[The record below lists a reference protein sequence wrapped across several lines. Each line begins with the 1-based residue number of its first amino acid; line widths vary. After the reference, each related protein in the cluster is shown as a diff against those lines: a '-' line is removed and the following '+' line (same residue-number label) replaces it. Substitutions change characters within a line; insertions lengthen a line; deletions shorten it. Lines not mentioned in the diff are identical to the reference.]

1 MKKSYF
7 RVAAMVAASV
17 LSVSSF
23 VSCDEEEE
31 NNSFKSETF
40 TVDLIEK
47 IQRYGFIS
55 GYTSIYEWEW
65 TNSAEAAADSIDLIP
80 NRDLM
85 SEFEENSKLLPIDS
99 FKINTSVDS
108 MPKFEYKMHDT
119 IKEIWTFKTKEIGVK
134 ELKFRK
140 LRIFSGP
147 FCDLK
152 DIDELRR
159 RAKEDPSAVV
169 ADTVVKF

>member
-40 TVDLIEK
+40 TVELIEK
-47 IQRYGFIS
+47 IFPVNSYT

-65 TNSAEAAADSIDLIP
+65 TNREEAAADSIGLVP
-80 NRDLM
+80 NR
-85 SEFEENSKLLPIDS
+85 NILPSDS
-99 FKINTSVDS
+99 LQFILHEDS
-108 MPKFEYKMHDT
+108 MPQFKYKMHDT
-119 IKEIWTFKTKEIGVK
+119 IKEVWTFKTKEIGVR

-140 LRIFSGP
+140 LRIYSGP
-147 FCDLK
+147 IVFEEDLN
-152 DIDELRR
+152 ELRR
-159 RAKEDPSAVV
+159 RAKEDPTAVI

>member
-40 TVDLIEK
+40 TVELIERIYK
-47 IQRYGFIS
+47 PDLYT
-55 GYTSIYEWEW
+55 GYTSIFEWEW
-65 TNSAEAAADSIDLIP
+65 TNKEEAAADSIDLIP
-80 NRDLM
+80 NR
-85 SEFEENSKLLPIDS
+85 NNLPSDS
-99 FKINTSVDS
+99 LQFILYEDS
-108 MPKFEYKMHDT
+108 MPQLEYKMHDT
-119 IKEIWTFKTKEIGVK
+119 IKEVWTFKTKEIGVR

-140 LRIFSGP
+140 LHIYSGP
-147 FCDLK
+147 IAIEE

>member
-1 MKKSYF
+1 MKNLFKF
-7 RVAAMVAASV
+7 AAMMAASV

-40 TVDLIEK
+40 TVELIEK
-47 IQRYGFIS
+47 IYPANS
-55 GYTSIYEWEW
+55 YTGYTSIYEWEW
-65 TNSAEAAADSIDLIP
+65 TNREEAAADTIDLVP
-80 NRDLM
+80 NR
-85 SEFEENSKLLPIDS
+85 NNLPSDS
-99 FKINTSVDS
+99 LQFILRVDS

-140 LRIFSGP
+140 LRIYSGP
-147 FCDLK
+147 IVFEEDLN
-152 DIDELRR
+152 ELRR
-159 RAKEDPSAVV
+159 RAKEDPTAVI

>member
-1 MKKSYF
+1 MKNLFKF
-7 RVAAMVAASV
+7 AAMMAASV

-23 VSCDEEEE
+23 VSCDEEDE

-40 TVDLIEK
+40 TVELIERIYK
-47 IQRYGFIS
+47 PDLYT
-55 GYTSIYEWEW
+55 GYTSIFEWEW
-65 TNSAEAAADSIDLIP
+65 TNREEAAADSIDLIP

-85 SEFEENSKLLPIDS
+85 SEFEENSKLLP
-99 FKINTSVDS
+99 KINTSVDS

-119 IKEIWTFKTKEIGVK
+119 IKEVWTFKTKEIGVR

-140 LRIFSGP
+140 LRIYSGP
-147 FCDLK
+147 IVFEEDLN
-152 DIDELRR
+152 ELRR

>member
-1 MKKSYF
+1 MKNLFKF
-7 RVAAMVAASV
+7 AAMMAASV

-23 VSCDEEEE
+23 VSCDEEDE

-40 TVDLIEK
+40 TVELIER
-47 IQRYGFIS
+47 IYPANS
-55 GYTSIYEWEW
+55 YTGYTSIYEWEW
-65 TNSAEAAADSIDLIP
+65 TNREEAAADSIDLVP

-85 SEFEENSKLLPIDS
+85 SEFEENSKLLP
-99 FKINTSVDS
+99 KINTSVDS

-147 FCDLK
+147 FCDHK

>member
-40 TVDLIEK
+40 TVELEDSRSHGLIT
-47 IQRYGFIS
+47 
-55 GYTSIYEWEW
+55 GYSSIYEWEW
-65 TNSAEAAADSIDLIP
+65 TNSAEAAADSI
-80 NRDLM
+80 
-85 SEFEENSKLLPIDS
+85 
-99 FKINTSVDS
+99 
-108 MPKFEYKMHDT
+108 
-119 IKEIWTFKTKEIGVK
+119 GVR

-140 LRIFSGP
+140 LRIYSGP
-147 FCDLK
+147 MGIEENL
-152 DIDELRR
+152 DELRR
-159 RAKEDPSAVV
+159 RAKEDPTAVI

>member
-40 TVDLIEK
+40 TVELEDSRSHGLIT
-47 IQRYGFIS
+47 
-55 GYTSIYEWEW
+55 GYSSIYEWEW
-65 TNSAEAAADSIDLIP
+65 TNSAEAAADSIGLILEY
-80 NRDLM
+80 NDESDSL
-85 SEFEENSKLLPIDS
+85 SSNDSLLISIDGIS
-99 FKINTSVDS
+99 R
-108 MPKFEYKMHDT
+108 T
-119 IKEIWTFKTKEIGVK
+119 IKEVWTFKTKEIGVR

-140 LRIFSGP
+140 LRIYSGP
-147 FCDLK
+147 MGIEENL
-152 DIDELRR
+152 DELRR
-159 RAKEDPSAVV
+159 RAKEDPTAVI

>member
-40 TVDLIEK
+40 TVELIEK
-47 IQRYGFIS
+47 IFPVNSYT

-65 TNSAEAAADSIDLIP
+65 TNREEAAADSIGLVP
-80 NRDLM
+80 NR
-85 SEFEENSKLLPIDS
+85 NYLPSDS
-99 FKINTSVDS
+99 LQFILREDS
-108 MPKFEYKMHDT
+108 MPQFKYKMHDT
-119 IKEIWTFKTKEIGVK
+119 IKEVWTFKTKEIGVR

-140 LRIFSGP
+140 LRIYSGP
-147 FCDLK
+147 IVFEEDLN
-152 DIDELRR
+152 ELRR
-159 RAKEDPSAVV
+159 RAKEDPTAVI

>member
-40 TVDLIEK
+40 TVELEDSRSHGLIT
-47 IQRYGFIS
+47 
-55 GYTSIYEWEW
+55 GYSSIYEWEW
-65 TNSAEAAADSIDLIP
+65 TNSAEAAADSIGLI
-80 NRDLM
+80 L
-85 SEFEENSKLLPIDS
+85 
-99 FKINTSVDS
+99 
-108 MPKFEYKMHDT
+108 EYNGESD
-119 IKEIWTFKTKEIGVK
+119 KEVWTFKTKEIGVR

-140 LRIFSGP
+140 LRIYSGP
-147 FCDLK
+147 MGIEENL
-152 DIDELRR
+152 DELRR
-159 RAKEDPSAVV
+159 RAKEDPTAVI

>member
-40 TVDLIEK
+40 TVELTIGPN
-47 IQRYGFIS
+47 RS
-55 GYTSIYEWEW
+55 SVVTGYTSIYEWEW
-65 TNSAEAAADSIDLIP
+65 TNIAEAAADSIDLIKGYNDGSNP
-80 NRDLM
+80 LIP
-85 SEFEENSKLLPIDS
+85 KIDS
-99 FKINTSVDS
+99 MYIMYDDIH
-108 MPKFEYKMHDT
+108 MYDT
-119 IKEIWTFKTKEIGVK
+119 IKEVWTFKTKEIGVR

-140 LRIFSGP
+140 LRIYSGP
-147 FCDLK
+147 IVFEEDLN
-152 DIDELRR
+152 ELRR
-159 RAKEDPSAVV
+159 RAKEDPTAVI

>member
-1 MKKSYF
+1 MKNLFKF
-7 RVAAMVAASV
+7 AAMMAASV

-23 VSCDEEEE
+23 VSCDEEDE

-40 TVDLIEK
+40 TVELIERIYK
-47 IQRYGFIS
+47 PDLYT

-65 TNSAEAAADSIDLIP
+65 TNREEAAADTIDLMP
-80 NRDLM
+80 NR
-85 SEFEENSKLLPIDS
+85 NNLPSDS
-99 FKINTSVDS
+99 LQFILRVDS

-147 FCDLK
+147 FCDHK

>member
-1 MKKSYF
+1 MKKIYF

-40 TVDLIEK
+40 TVELIERIYK
-47 IQRYGFIS
+47 PDLYT

-65 TNSAEAAADSIDLIP
+65 TNREEAAADSIDLVP
-80 NRDLM
+80 NR
-85 SEFEENSKLLPIDS
+85 NYLPSDS
-99 FKINTSVDS
+99 LQFILHEDS
-108 MPKFEYKMHDT
+108 MPQLEYKMHDT
-119 IKEIWTFKTKEIGVK
+119 IKEVWTFKTKEIGVR

-140 LRIFSGP
+140 LRIYSGP
-147 FCDLK
+147 IVFEEDLN
-152 DIDELRR
+152 ELRR
-159 RAKEDPSAVV
+159 RAKEDPTAVI